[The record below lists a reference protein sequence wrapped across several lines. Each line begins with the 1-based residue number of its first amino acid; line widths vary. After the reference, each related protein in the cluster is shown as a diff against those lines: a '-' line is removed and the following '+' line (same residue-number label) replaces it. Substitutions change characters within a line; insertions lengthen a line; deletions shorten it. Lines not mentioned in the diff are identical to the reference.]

1 MSGLI
6 GNPRTLKDLNRK
18 IQALPVKVQ
27 ERIAAKVAPQ
37 LTALALESFARGED
51 PYGTTWQEGADGR
64 PVTLERTGRLKGGLT
79 FVSIGRKV
87 RAKLGA
93 PYAKYQVGKRR
104 VLPPGARPLPVAW
117 SEAIGAT
124 ATAEIKGALDG

>member
-1 MSGLI
+1 MSGLV

-18 IQALPVKVQ
+18 IQALPVQVQ

-37 LTALALESFARGED
+37 LTALALESFGRGED
-51 PYGTTWQEGADGR
+51 PYGATWQEGADGK
-64 PVTLERTGRLKGGLT
+64 PVTLEITGRLKGGLV

-104 VLPPGARPLPVAW
+104 VLPPGGRALPVAW

-124 ATAEIKGALDG
+124 AAAEIKEALDG